1 MELEGSS
8 FDGTYRNMIP
18 LIDDQA
24 LTALPTVPPIC
35 EFVFVNLKNP
45 LITLLDRYTKIMEA
59 SMSQPR
65 PQIGILPGHYY
76 IGNWFGAAHAM
87 RSELPF
93 QPCQL
98 DGI

>member
-1 MELEGSS
+1 M
-8 FDGTYRNMIP
+8 N
-18 LIDDQA
+18 
-24 LTALPTVPPIC
+24 
-35 EFVFVNLKNP
+35 
-45 LITLLDRYTKIMEA
+45 
-59 SMSQPR
+59 QPR
-65 PQIGILPGHYY
+65 PQRGILPSHYY